1 MAEIGHVNPDLM
13 GAAGFQTALHIGRAG
28 IALQHRPMGHG
39 IPAAGHHGHLLP
51 IRRAAADGGVDR
63 ACILPEIPHDNAA
76 VCPGQCM
83 ILKLCRQSDMG
94 KVVLRRNDEAGGIP
108 VNAVDN
114 AGAQL
119 PIDAGEGTAAVV
131 HQGIDQRPVRV
142 SRRGMYHQS
151 LGLVDYNNVI
161 VLVHHVQR
169 DVLRDKIHR
178 FRLRKPHRNG
188 FPPRQAGILC
198 QRFSI
203 RRNPACL
210 HKLLRCGAG
219 QLRPLRQ
226 PCVQPLSGVLTVRL
240 QDQRLHSVSS
250 HRVFRRSAHSKQ
262 PPEWLRT
269 QCRYPPR

>member
-1 MAEIGHVNPDLM
+1 
-13 GAAGFQTALHIGRAG
+13 
-28 IALQHRPMGHG
+28 MGHG

-51 IRRAAADGGVDR
+51 VCRTAADGSVDR
-63 ACILPEIPHDNAA
+63 ACILPEIPHDDAA

-83 ILKLCRQSDMG
+83 ILKLCRQPDMG
-94 KVVLRRNDEAGGIP
+94 KVVLRRNDKAGGIP

-119 PIDAGEGTAAVV
+119 PVDAGEGTAAVV
-131 HQGIDQRPVRV
+131 QQGIDQRPVRV
-142 SRRGMYHQS
+142 SRRRMHHQS
-151 LGLVDYNNVI
+151 LGLVDHNNVI

-169 DVLRDKIHR
+169 DILRNKIHR
-178 FRLRKPHRNG
+178 FRLRKQHRNG
-188 FPPRQAGILC
+188 LPPRQAGVLR
-198 QRFSI
+198 QRFSS

-210 HKLLRCGAG
+210 RKLLCRRAG
-219 QLRPLRQ
+219 QLRLLRQ

-240 QDQRLHSVSS
+240 QDQWLHSVSS